1 MNRQSDEFEPAC
13 ATATAIAE
21 RASQLDH
28 AARPRTRPI
37 LEFLKTAVVF
47 SLGLLIVILFC
58 DWRIGRHFHHTHGE
72 DLIGT
77 DVYHGVNRANTL
89 SPTITTVYLG
99 DSVAHQLFMPGTEPS
114 PDVRFITTNQAISMA
129 GQYYLLETAFRIDP
143 SIHTVYFF
151 YIPGCFANNLPPRLS
166 HDYFCGYFH
175 RLDEVIEIFRLKHDS
190 QLTASHLGRWLMPN
204 LMMAN
209 SIWNRGDDD
218 APDLATP
225 TTPIAQSAPD
235 PEPVLSLL
243 DHCFGKI
250 PDGTEPPAGSYG
262 QSLPIISDHFLTKMR
277 ALCKAHG
284 AILHVLPCPLST
296 REHFEDAQHIFEQ
309 APMRVDP
316 ELLIDAVHFKSQYIE
331 EQRRKAID
339 FYHLPLKSNL
349 ITRR

>member
-1 MNRQSDEFEPAC
+1 VDRQSDEIEPAGE
-13 ATATAIAE
+13 TATAVAE
-21 RASQLDH
+21 HASQLDH
-28 AARPRTRPI
+28 AARPRTRPV
-37 LEFLKTAVVF
+37 LGFLKTAILF

-58 DWRIGRHFHHTHGE
+58 DWRIGLHFYHTHGE
-72 DLIGT
+72 DVIGT

-89 SPTITTVYLG
+89 PPSVRTVYLG

-114 PDVRFITTNQAISMA
+114 PDVRFLTTNQAISMA
-129 GQYYLLETAFRIDP
+129 GQYYLLQTAFRNDP

-151 YIPGCFANNLPPRLS
+151 YIPGCFGNNLPPRLS

-190 QLTASHLGRWLMPN
+190 QLTASHLGRWLMPK

-209 SIWNRGDDD
+209 SMWNRGDDE

-250 PDGTEPPAGSYG
+250 PDGPEPPAGSYG
-262 QSLPIISDHFLTKMR
+262 QSLPVISNYFLTKMR
-277 ALCKAHG
+277 ALCKAHR

-316 ELLIDAVHFKSQYIE
+316 ELLIDAVHFKSQYIGE
-331 EQRRKAID
+331 VRRKVIA
-339 FYHLPLKSNL
+339 FYHLPLNASL

>member
-1 MNRQSDEFEPAC
+1 MDRQSDEFEPAC

-21 RASQLDH
+21 RASRSKR
-28 AARPRTRPI
+28 AARPRNQLV

-58 DWRIGRHFHHTHGE
+58 DWRVGRHFYHTHGD

-77 DVYHGVNRANTL
+77 DVYHGVNRANAL
-89 SPTITTVYLG
+89 PPSVRTVYLG

-129 GQYYLLETAFRIDP
+129 GQYYLLETAFRNDP

-175 RLDEVIEIFRLKHDS
+175 SLDEIAEIFRLKHDA

-209 SIWNRGDDD
+209 SMWNRGGDE
-218 APDLATP
+218 PPELAEP
-225 TTPIAQSAPD
+225 TTAIAQSAPD
-235 PEPVLSLL
+235 PEPILSLL
-243 DHCFGKI
+243 DWEMGKT
-250 PDGTEPPAGSYG
+250 PDGFEPPAGSYG
-262 QSLPIISDHFLTKMR
+262 QKLPAISDYFLAKMR
-277 ALCKAHG
+277 ALCQRHDAT
-284 AILHVLPCPLST
+284 LHVLPCPLST
-296 REHFEDAQHIFEQ
+296 REHFEDDQHVFEQ
-309 APMRVDP
+309 TPLRVDP
-316 ELLIDAVHFKSQYIE
+316 DLLIDAVHFKTQYVE
-331 EQRRKAID
+331 EERKQVID
-339 FYHLPLKSNL
+339 FYRLPLDSKP
-349 ITRR
+349 